1 MGAESI
7 DVEMAILSAISSDR
21 YLLEKVLDEGFHANL
36 LHSPP
41 ARLIAE
47 TLSALREQSLAA
59 VDFLLIK
66 SRLEQEG
73 LFSPQVKEY
82 LESVGR
88 LRPPQPDQVLSY
100 LDLLKDRQARE
111 RLMTLGASVES
122 YAKQRHPGQ
131 AALSDFTAQ
140 AIQELIDIQK
150 QRMRKQL
157 RPVGDMVRAIV
168 AEFKQR
174 PKGQRILLGYSL
186 SPFDRL
192 TRLLSGFRPGFYY
205 GLAGAPRRG
214 KTNFGLHL
222 ASHIAKNH
230 HIPVLF
236 YSWEQTQRVL
246 TARLLAKESG
256 INPTTMLTEGMQSA
270 SRGVDPLAKGLQG
283 VHQYGREVFVLE
295 GSRKDTVDRIRATAY
310 TAMHDFRTDSI
321 AIFLDY
327 LQKVPTSHPSADSRA
342 RIDDISTNLADLSL
356 ELNCPVLAISS
367 IDKEG
372 CRLDEDPGPD
382 ADLADLLTRAR
393 PTMHNCTGSGD
404 IEYDLDVAMILSKDW
419 AATLEFADLLR
430 TKFVNEASGIP
441 KIDIL
446 NLNIDKNRDAPDEVS
461 QAVQY
466 AFFIRENKFVELD
479 FKPEGESRGDF
490 RGFARAQEVF
500 ELLAREG
507 HLLPSGQSAVVQ

>member
-1 MGAESI
+1 MGTETI
-7 DVEMAILSAISSDR
+7 DVEMAMLSAISSDR
-21 YLLEKVLDEGFHANL
+21 YLLEKVLDEGFHPNL
-36 LHSPP
+36 LYSSP

-59 VDFLLIK
+59 VDFLIIK
-66 SRLEQEG
+66 SKLEQQG

-82 LESVGR
+82 LDSISR

-111 RLMTLGASVES
+111 RLLRLGESVES
-122 YAKQRHPGQ
+122 YAKSRHPGQ

-157 RPVGDMVRAIV
+157 RPVGDLVREIV
-168 AEFKQR
+168 AESKQR

-186 SPFDRL
+186 KPFDRL

-222 ASHIAKNH
+222 ASHIARNH

-236 YSWEQTQRVL
+236 YSWEQTRRVL

-256 INPTTMLTEGMQSA
+256 INPTTMLTESMESGSP
-270 SRGVDPLAKGLQG
+270 GTVPLAKGLQG
-283 VHQYGREVFVLE
+283 LHQYGREVFVLE
-295 GSRKDTVDRIRATAY
+295 GSRRDTVDRIRATAY

-327 LQKVPTSHPSADSRA
+327 LQKVPLPHPPADPRS
-342 RIDDISTNLADLSL
+342 RIDDISTSLADLSL

-367 IDKEG
+367 IDKDG

-382 ADLADLLTRAR
+382 ADLDDLLSRAR

-419 AATLEFADLLR
+419 AATMEFADLLR
-430 TKFVNEASGIP
+430 TKFGTESAGIP

-490 RGFARAQEVF
+490 RGFARAQELF
-500 ELLAREG
+500 EFLARDG
-507 HLLPSGQSAVVQ
+507 HLVPSGQSAVVR